1 MENMSTTL
9 KPDKISLG
17 VLFFGQKLRQFRMF
31 LKLLPSGNIICCC
44 RLLGKNERAD
54 SLVGTAEYLAPEVI
68 NGEEYGY
75 R

>member
-1 MENMSTTL
+1 MERLATSKL
-9 KPDKISLG
+9 QIWALQGDKSLLHSG
-17 VLFFGQKLRQFRMF
+17 DNAIVNDNG
-31 LKLLPSGNIICCC
+31 SGNIICCC

>member
-1 MENMSTTL
+1 M
-9 KPDKISLG
+9 
-17 VLFFGQKLRQFRMF
+17 
-31 LKLLPSGNIICCC
+31 IITITSMITKNFS

-68 NGEEYGY
+68 KGEEYGF